1 MCLPG
6 RHTYIKINNWNLKI
20 SCTWECTLNFDEER
34 ICFKFLLQFKTCMCF
49 YIIIQNSSKHFI
61 LGESKT
67 ITSDKMMI
75 IIMII
80 IITII
85 IIIIIIII
93 IVIVIYLLTT
103 FHKSF

>member
-1 MCLPG
+1 
-6 RHTYIKINNWNLKI
+6 
-20 SCTWECTLNFDEER
+20 
-34 ICFKFLLQFKTCMCF
+34 MCF

-67 ITSDKMMI
+67 ITSDKIMI

-80 IITII
+80 TITI

>member
-1 MCLPG
+1 
-6 RHTYIKINNWNLKI
+6 
-20 SCTWECTLNFDEER
+20 
-34 ICFKFLLQFKTCMCF
+34 MCF

-67 ITSDKMMI
+67 ITSDKIMI

-80 IITII
+80 IIT
-85 IIIIIIII
+85 IIIIII

>member
-1 MCLPG
+1 
-6 RHTYIKINNWNLKI
+6 
-20 SCTWECTLNFDEER
+20 
-34 ICFKFLLQFKTCMCF
+34 MCF

-67 ITSDKMMI
+67 IRSNKMMI

-80 IITII
+80 IIT
-85 IIIIIIII
+85 IIIIII

>member
-1 MCLPG
+1 
-6 RHTYIKINNWNLKI
+6 
-20 SCTWECTLNFDEER
+20 
-34 ICFKFLLQFKTCMCF
+34 MCF

-85 IIIIIIII
+85 I
-93 IVIVIYLLTT
+93 VIYLLTT

>member
-1 MCLPG
+1 
-6 RHTYIKINNWNLKI
+6 
-20 SCTWECTLNFDEER
+20 
-34 ICFKFLLQFKTCMCF
+34 MCF
-49 YIIIQNSSKHFI
+49 YILIQNSSKHFI

-85 IIIIIIII
+85 IIIIII
-93 IVIVIYLLTT
+93 VIYLLTT

>member
-1 MCLPG
+1 
-6 RHTYIKINNWNLKI
+6 
-20 SCTWECTLNFDEER
+20 
-34 ICFKFLLQFKTCMCF
+34 MCF

-85 IIIIIIII
+85 IIII
-93 IVIVIYLLTT
+93 VIVIYLLIT

>member
-1 MCLPG
+1 M
-6 RHTYIKINNWNLKI
+6 Y
-20 SCTWECTLNFDEER
+20 
-34 ICFKFLLQFKTCMCF
+34 F

-67 ITSDKMMI
+67 ITSDKIMI

-80 IITII
+80 IIT
-85 IIIIIIII
+85 IIIIII